1 MYELPWM
8 QQCEC
13 MITHKTPAPL
23 PGVSAGT
30 LALDRPNRGHLVH
43 RTGTVHYHYHPTT
56 TPFINQ
62 EPGGAPG
69 SGTHLILKIQ
79 ETPECPFKA
88 VQER

>member
-56 TPFINQ
+56 LLNDSIHQPGARGSAGIWDTPH
-62 EPGGAPG
+62 P
-69 SGTHLILKIQ
+69 
-79 ETPECPFKA
+79 
-88 VQER
+88 